1 MKSEWKYFKYILNVN
16 INIELLIIKH
26 VKNKT
31 TIIYLKKLYKT

>member
-16 INIELLIIKH
+16 INIELLIIKYI
-26 VKNKT
+26 KNKT